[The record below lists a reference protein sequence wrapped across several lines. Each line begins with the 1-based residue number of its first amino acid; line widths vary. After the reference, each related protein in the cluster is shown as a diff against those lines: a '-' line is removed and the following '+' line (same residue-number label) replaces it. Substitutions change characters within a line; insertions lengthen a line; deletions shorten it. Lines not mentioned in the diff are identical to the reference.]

1 MNVVALTGGIGS
13 GKSAAAD
20 TFQKLG
26 VTVIDLDEIS
36 RQLTATGSPIINKI
50 ATEFGHGYVTED
62 GAMNRTM
69 MRALVFSQPQAR
81 DRLNAIMHP
90 AIYEEAVRQLALH
103 QQEAYVVLAIPLLVE
118 SPQYR
123 KIVDHVVLVDCDE
136 KLQLERVMERSGLSS
151 DEVMAIMRAQSS
163 RQARLKLADTVIVND
178 GNLQDLS
185 KKIRD
190 FHENYINTC
199 IVSQLL

>member
-13 GKSAAAD
+13 GKSVAAEI
-20 TFQKLG
+20 FQKLS
-26 VTVIDLDEIS
+26 VSVIDLDEIS
-36 RQLTATGSPIINKI
+36 RQLTTNGSLIINKI

-62 GAMNRTM
+62 GALNRTL

-81 DRLNAIMHP
+81 EKLNAILHP
-90 AIYEEAVRQLALH
+90 AIYEEAVKQLALH
-103 QQEAYVVLAIPLLVE
+103 QQEVYVVLAIPLFVE
-118 SPQYR
+118 SPQYQ
-123 KIVDHVVLVDCDE
+123 KIVHHVVLIDCDE
-136 KLQLERVMERSGLSS
+136 KLQIKRVMERSELSKA
-151 DEVMAIMRAQSS
+151 EVVAIMKAQTS
-163 RQARLKLADTVIVND
+163 RQERVKLADTVIVND

-185 KKIRD
+185 EKIRD